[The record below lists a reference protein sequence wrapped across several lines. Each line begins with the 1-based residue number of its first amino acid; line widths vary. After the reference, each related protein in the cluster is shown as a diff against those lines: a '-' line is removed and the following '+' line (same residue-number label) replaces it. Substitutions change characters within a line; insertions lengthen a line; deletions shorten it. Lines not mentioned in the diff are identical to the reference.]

1 MKIRNLFLSNL
12 LIYSF
17 IIKMKLPSFM
27 KRFWNKEKWE
37 KNTQSREEV
46 VNKTAEEIW
55 NIIRSWNFQ
64 WENFNKTVNYIESII
79 VWILEND
86 AKLMNLER
94 IYYTE
99 KLSLALS
106 FPLLVP
112 TEDLK
117 KENPEIREMY
127 NKNLVTRVSTDS
139 LRRHVILKALDGLL
153 KISSREEFWERYY
166 KIWDIEINSF
176 EDLEKSRAQLQKL
189 YEDFE
194 NYDIPWYKEAVEYA
208 AKNGIKTNFYS

>member
-1 MKIRNLFLSNL
+1 
-12 LIYSF
+12 
-17 IIKMKLPSFM
+17 MKLPNFM
-27 KRFWNKEKWE
+27 KRFWNRNKEQWE
-37 KNTQSREEV
+37 KNTHPREEV

-94 IYYTE
+94 VYYTG
-99 KLSLALS
+99 KLSLALN
-106 FPLLVP
+106 FPP
-112 TEDLK
+112 FISTEDLE
-117 KENPEIREMY
+117 KEDPEIREMY
-127 NKNLVTRVSTDS
+127 NKNRVTRVSTDS
-139 LRRHVILKALDGLL
+139 LRRHVILKALDGIL
-153 KISSREEFWERYY
+153 KISSVEEFGKKHY

-176 EDLEKSRAQLQKL
+176 EDLEKNRTQLQKM

-194 NYDIPWYKEAVEYA
+194 NYNIPWYKEAVEYA